1 MPVVEITDL
10 ARPELSEYTA
20 LTHAQLRRAADTPN
34 GIFIAESPAV
44 IEAALCAGCRP
55 RSFLMEQR
63 HMEGKGKP
71 LFERC
76 PDVPV
81 YTAPRAVL
89 EGLTG
94 FALTRGILCA
104 MERPAPRNA
113 EDVCRGARRIAVLED
128 IVDAENVGA
137 IFRSAAALGVEAV
150 LVTPSCIDPL
160 TRRVLRVSMGSVF
173 RVPWA
178 VIGENQADWRAG
190 GVNRLKAMGFTTAAL
205 ALRPDSLP
213 LDDMRLSHMERLAL
227 LLGTEG
233 TGLCAETLCACDHCV
248 IIPMAHGVDSLN
260 VGAAAAVAF
269 WQLCRT

>member
-1 MPVVEITDL
+1 MPIVEITDL
-10 ARPELSEYTA
+10 TLPELSEYIS
-20 LTHAQLRRAADTPN
+20 LTHAQLRRTADAPH
-34 GIFIAESPAV
+34 GVFIAESPAV

-55 RSFLMEQR
+55 RSFLMEHR
-63 HMEGKGKP
+63 HIEGKGKP
-71 LFERC
+71 LLAQC

-89 EGLTG
+89 EKLTG

-104 MERPAPRNA
+104 MDRPSPRSA
-113 EDVCRGARRIAVLED
+113 EEVCRGARRVAVLED

-137 IFRSAAALGVEAV
+137 IFRSAAALGVDAV

-178 VIGENQADWRAG
+178 VIGEDQADWRTG
-190 GVNRLKAMGFTTAAL
+190 GVNRLKTMGFTTAAL

-213 LDDMRLSHMERLAL
+213 LDDARLRNIERLAL

-233 TGLCAETLCACDHCV
+233 TGLCEETLRSCDHSV

-269 WQLCRT
+269 WQLRF

>member
-1 MPVVEITDL
+1 MPVVEIRNL
-10 ARPELSEYTA
+10 QNPQLSEYSG
-20 LTHAQLRRAADTPN
+20 LTHAQLRRMADTPH
-34 GIFIAESPAV
+34 GVFIAESPAV
-44 IEAALCAGCRP
+44 IEAALAAGCRP

-63 HMEGKGKP
+63 HMEGKAKP
-71 LFERC
+71 LLEQC
-76 PDVPV
+76 ANVPV
-81 YTAPRAVL
+81 YTAPRTVL

-104 MERPAPRNA
+104 MERPASRTA
-113 EDVCRGARRIAVLED
+113 EEVCRDARRVAVLED

-137 IFRSAAALGVEAV
+137 IFRSAAALGIDAV

-178 VIGENQADWRAG
+178 VIGDSQADWRTH
-190 GVNRLKAMGFTTAAL
+190 GVNRLKALGFTTAAL
-205 ALRPDSLP
+205 ALRPDSLS
-213 LDDMRLSHMERLAL
+213 LDDARLKEIPRLAL

-233 TGLCAETLCACDHCV
+233 TGLCEETMRACDYSV

-269 WQLCRT
+269 WQLCR

>member
-1 MPVVEITDL
+1 MPIVEITDCT
-10 ARPELSEYTA
+10 RPELSEYTA
-20 LTHAQLRRAADTPN
+20 LTHAQLRRMTDAPH
-34 GIFIAESPAV
+34 GVFIAESPAV
-44 IEAALCAGCRP
+44 IEAALAAGCRP

-63 HMEGKGKP
+63 QTEGKAKP
-71 LFERC
+71 LLAQC

-81 YTAPRAVL
+81 YTAPRTVL

-104 MERPAPRNA
+104 MERPAPCTA
-113 EDVCRGARRIAVLED
+113 EEVCRGAHRIAVLED

-137 IFRSAAALGVEAV
+137 IFRSAAALGVDAV

-178 VIGENQADWRAG
+178 VIGNRQADWRAD
-190 GVNRLKAMGFTTAAL
+190 GVNRLKALGFTTAAL

-213 LDDMRLSHMERLAL
+213 LDDERLSHTERLAL

-233 TGLCAETLCACDHCV
+233 TGLCEETLRACDHSV

-269 WQLCRT
+269 WQLCLI